1 MFVRNRRNCHESPPH
16 SIHAG
21 SLGYA
26 KPVPSPLCPGGETS
40 IFGLLVAGGWWLVAG
55 GCPRFAMPP
64 EFVDQCHEAPRKPL
78 AKYDLKGE

>member
-1 MFVRNRRNCHESPPH
+1 MNRRRILFTSAASAMLNPCPPLFAQAARRAF
-16 SIHAG
+16 SA
-21 SLGYA
+21 
-26 KPVPSPLCPGGETS
+26 CWW
-40 IFGLLVAGGWWLVAG
+40 LVAGGWWLVAG

>member
-16 SIHAG
+16 SIHVG

-26 KPVPSPLCPGGETS
+26 KPVPSPLCPGGENEHFRLT
-40 IFGLLVAGGWWLVAG
+40 GGGWRETG
-55 GCPRFAMPP
+55 DCPRFAMPP
-64 EFVDQCHEAPRKPL
+64 EFVDQCPEAPRKPL